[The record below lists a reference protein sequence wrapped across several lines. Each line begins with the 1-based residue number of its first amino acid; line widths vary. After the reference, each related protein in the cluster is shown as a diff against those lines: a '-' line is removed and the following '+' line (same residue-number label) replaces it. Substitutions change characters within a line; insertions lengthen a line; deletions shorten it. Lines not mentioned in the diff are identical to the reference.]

1 MASKNSKP
9 TQGQKRSKSSSLHK
23 DRSDLSSLRIIGGSM
38 RGRKITFAAEQG
50 LRPTLDRIR
59 ETLFNW
65 LTADIARANCLDLF
79 AGSGA
84 LGFESLSRGAES
96 VTFVDANSRVTAN
109 LKKNLAELKIDQAK
123 VVTSTAEDYLKN
135 NQQKFDL
142 VFLDPPFDKGFLPNT
157 LDKLIPHLN
166 EDALVYVEQEI
177 SDSEP
182 RYSEQWQVLKSKKT
196 SRFVYQL
203 LSLKS

>member
-1 MASKNSKP
+1 
-9 TQGQKRSKSSSLHK
+9 
-23 DRSDLSSLRIIGGSM
+23 M
-38 RGRKITFAAEQG
+38 RGRKISFAAEEG

-65 LTADIARANCLDLF
+65 LNADIAGTNCLDLF

-84 LGFESLSRGAES
+84 LGFESLSRGAAS

-109 LKKNLAELKIDQAK
+109 LKNNLAELQIDKAD
-123 VVTSTAEDYLKN
+123 VVTSSAEDFLEN

-142 VFLDPPFDKGFLPNT
+142 VFLDPPFDKGFLPKILEN
-157 LDKLIPHLN
+157 LAAHLSH
-166 EDALVYVEQEI
+166 DAMIYVEQEV
-177 SDSEP
+177 SETEP
-182 RYSEQWQVLKSKKT
+182 SYSKQWQLLKSKKT

-203 LSLKS
+203 LRLDN